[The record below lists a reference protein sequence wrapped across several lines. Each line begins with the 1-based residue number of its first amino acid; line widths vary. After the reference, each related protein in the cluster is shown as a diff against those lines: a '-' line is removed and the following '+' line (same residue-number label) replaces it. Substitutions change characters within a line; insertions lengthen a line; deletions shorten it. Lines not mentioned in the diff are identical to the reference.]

1 MCSTLAFSHGRTEA
15 ALVAELLRDEASPR
29 LPELLAAAVRSHRE
43 VVRDCQRGHGHE
55 RHLLALYAL
64 SASSGAPTPALFLH
78 QAWSEVSA
86 STISTSGARQPSVAS
101 FSFGPVCPTGIGV
114 GYLLFASSVECTVS
128 SWKGKGPPAAQAGA
142 APLRETP
149 CAIDMMAQNPPSCNA
164 SAIADN
170 FFQNLRQTHCPRSA
184 WVKLMRDADSRPA
197 KTVVVVGCNKGYDAA
212 AMTSPAMAAERQT
225 ADFPAIAHA
234 GREDV
239 GIDYNTRAP
248 DRRAKRPADAPVA
261 VVSVRLRTVDSL
273 VESERLALGGSVI
286 DILTT
291 DAEGHDALVLEGA
304 RDVLTRVR
312 YLEFEY
318 HAIGHWASASLRD
331 VIGSLESSGMD
342 CYWAGHER
350 LWRLTGC
357 WDDRYQHFRAWSNIA
372 CVRRGDVWHS
382 VLGGFAFG

>member
-1 MCSTLAFSHGRTEA
+1 
-15 ALVAELLRDEASPR
+15 
-29 LPELLAAAVRSHRE
+29 
-43 VVRDCQRGHGHE
+43 
-55 RHLLALYAL
+55 
-64 SASSGAPTPALFLH
+64 
-78 QAWSEVSA
+78 
-86 STISTSGARQPSVAS
+86 
-101 FSFGPVCPTGIGV
+101 
-114 GYLLFASSVECTVS
+114 
-128 SWKGKGPPAAQAGA
+128 
-142 APLRETP
+142 
-149 CAIDMMAQNPPSCNA
+149 MMAQNPPSCNA

-197 KTVVVVGCNKGYDAA
+197 KTVVVVGCNKGYDAVRFLDLWTRGPAGSATRSLLGEWSDALRAQHVGCGRCRACAPPATGTPTPTMAPSRGPTVVCVDPLPANIALINRTAAQLGFDAPRGGGRGAALRVVQA

-382 VLGGFAFG
+382 VLSGFAFG